1 MAAAGGYVA
10 RVANIADDL
19 SLLREETFRQAVG
32 VTREMRVVVDRPVVG
47 AQLINRD
54 PAARALEQLYDLTCG
69 RRYGRRT
76 ATRHNVQRI
85 VRASFGARL
94 VIGVAQLLRAYAD
107 YRDCQRVRFKALSTC
122 VFRANSI

>member
-1 MAAAGGYVA
+1 
-10 RVANIADDL
+10 
-19 SLLREETFRQAVG
+19 
-32 VTREMRVVVDRPVVG
+32 
-47 AQLINRD
+47 
-54 PAARALEQLYDLTCG
+54 
-69 RRYGRRT
+69 
-76 ATRHNVQRI
+76 